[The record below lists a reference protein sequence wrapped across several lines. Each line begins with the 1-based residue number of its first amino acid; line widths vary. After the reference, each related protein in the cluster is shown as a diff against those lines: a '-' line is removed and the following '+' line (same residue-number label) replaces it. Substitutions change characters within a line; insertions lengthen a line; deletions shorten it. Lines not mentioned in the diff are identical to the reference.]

1 MSPNIE
7 RIQAYIRELN
17 TQRAAYA
24 KKAPRLISRLYRRG
38 KDDRKPDTVNDSSF
52 LYIRSYEGDIGVRPF
67 DNILFWNSPDINIS
81 PVTDIGNFGTT
92 LHAGHTYNINCRL
105 HNRGDITVP
114 FPKVEFFLTTPTLG
128 FDTRFADLIG
138 LTQLPGLLLP
148 AGNDTLDFRYHVPA
162 AMEGHKCLFARTYS
176 FSPLDKPNDLYALQP
191 TLDRHIAQKNL
202 NFVPQNTEYRFNLIH
217 LPNAQERIEFVPMSK
232 NKVLQ
237 LLHPTVLKYRIS
249 NQLPPASLRKLDV
262 SPIGKTRSNFRMK
275 PARQGIEVHAEGG
288 KGMGIE
294 EQARLMKAFHAML
307 KTPENRMDRAERRKL
322 HEAVTAMNKPMM
334 KTSFR
339 LAVPDLGLKP
349 GQLAGIDIV
358 NTNSLT
364 GERKGGITLL
374 VTG

>member
-7 RIQAYIRELN
+7 KIQAYIRELN
-17 TQRAAYA
+17 AQRAAYA
-24 KKAPRLISRLYRRG
+24 KKAPRLISRLYGRG

-52 LYIRSYEGDIGVRPF
+52 LYIRSYEGDVGVRPF

-92 LHAGHTYNINCRL
+92 IHAGHTYNINCRL

-148 AGNDTLDFRYHVPA
+148 AGSDTLDFRYHVPA

-176 FSPLDKPNDLYALQP
+176 FSPLDKPNDVYALQP
-191 TLDRHIAQKNL
+191 TSDRHIAQKNL
-202 NFVPQNTEYRFNLIH
+202 NFVPQNTEYQFNLIH
-217 LPNAQERIEFVPMSK
+217 LPNTQEQIEFVPMSK

-237 LLHPTVLKYRIS
+237 LLHPTILKYRIS
-249 NQLPPASLRKLDV
+249 NQLSLASLRKLEV
-262 SPIGKTRSNFRMK
+262 RPIGKIHTNFRMK
-275 PARQGIEVHAEGG
+275 PGKQGIELYVDRG
-288 KGMGIE
+288 KGVGID

-307 KTPENRMDRAERRKL
+307 KAPVSRMDRAERRKL

-334 KTSFR
+334 KTSFNV
-339 LAVPDLGLKP
+339 AIPDFGLKP

-358 NTNSLT
+358 NTNRVT